1 MSGRR
6 TALNWLGEHGF
17 RCVDGDEVRAAEC
30 GLAGEAPMATI
41 AQDGNELER
50 MSDISMSF
58 ILAIDAPHGV
68 RWRRQMA
75 SGGGSLEDFVKK
87 SDSLMYDCDQ
97 KGTPLR
103 TWMSNATIRAMN
115 QGSLEEFYSQLESL
129 DLRNPKHA
137 RPSWDMY
144 FLQLAVL
151 ASRRTNC
158 MKRAVGAV
166 IVKSNRVVSTGY
178 NGTASGLTNC
188 SDGGCKRCNSF
199 ARMGVSLDVCLCLHA
214 EENAIIEAGSSRC
227 ENATLYSSLFPC
239 LACTKLIMQVGITRV
254 IYNSSYATDERA
266 EAMMISS
273 GIQVLRGGPL

>member
-6 TALNWLGEHGF
+6 TAMSWLGENGF
-17 RCVDGDEVRAAEC
+17 RCVDGDDVRTGVC
-30 GLAGEAPMATI
+30 GLAGEVPMVTI
-41 AQDGNELER
+41 AQDGKDVDRLSNV
-50 MSDISMSF
+50 SMSF

-68 RWRRQMA
+68 RWRRQMER
-75 SGGGSLEDFVKK
+75 GGGRLEDFVKE
-87 SDSLMYDCDQ
+87 SDSLMYDCEN

-103 TWMSNATIRAMN
+103 TWMRKATLRALN
-115 QGSLEEFYSQLESL
+115 QGSLEEFYSQLEGL
-129 DLRNPKHA
+129 DLRNPVHA

-151 ASRRTNC
+151 ASKRTNC

-166 IVKSNRVVSTGY
+166 IVKNNRVVSTGY
-178 NGTASGLTNC
+178 NGTPSGLKNC
-188 SDGGCKRCNSF
+188 SEGGCKRCNSF
-199 ARMGVSLDVCLCLHA
+199 ARMGLSLDACLCLHA

-227 ENATLYSSLFPC
+227 EDATLYSSLFPC
-239 LACTKLIMQVGITRV
+239 LACTKLIMQVGITRL

-273 GIQVLRGGPL
+273 GIQVLQGGPL